1 VQADVSHI
9 LELAGFSKSNPYYI
23 VEQGKIVAMAKMGD
37 KERLELLKE
46 ARQRLCPSW

>member
-1 VQADVSHI
+1 MSHI

-46 ARQRLCPSW
+46 VCRMFFAVSLA